1 MTEEQQLTPKAI
13 KTRQHILDTAIRLF
27 AERGYEETTMR
38 EIAAAAACSLGLTY
52 RYFASKDELVLAHYH
67 ALSEEYLARLESLPP
82 ASMADLFRT
91 AMQIKLQQI
100 TPFRESTSALF
111 SAMMTPN
118 SRVAVLGDNTAD
130 IRDETMQA
138 FMSLLGKATDAPREP
153 QAEQIAL
160 IFYSAHLLVILFWLY
175 DRTPKCR
182 ATADLLDFAHD
193 VLQLLRPV
201 LILPP
206 VAKSLA
212 RLTTILEPVFG
223 KPMR

>member
-1 MTEEQQLTPKAI
+1 MSEEQQLTPKAI

-27 AERGYEETTMR
+27 AELGYEETTMR
-38 EIAAAAACSLGLTY
+38 EIAAEAECSLGLTY

-67 ALSEEYLARLESLPP
+67 ELSATYRDDLDGLQP

-91 AMQIKLQQI
+91 AMQIKLEQI

-111 SAMMTPN
+111 SAMMNPN
-118 SRVAVLGDNTAD
+118 SKVAVLGDNTAD
-130 IRDETMQA
+130 IRDETIQA
-138 FMSLLGKATDAPREP
+138 FTALVSKATDAPREA
-153 QAEQIAL
+153 QVEQITL
-160 IFYSAHLLVILFWLY
+160 IFYSAHLLAILFWLY
-175 DRTPKCR
+175 DRTPKCK

-223 KPMR
+223 KPVR